1 MLNRLAEDW
10 DTPAEAAGQFADDWA
25 TRLAVAHNPNT
36 PIAVLEQLAGDT
48 SLKSC
53 TGVVG
58 ANPAAPA
65 HLLAELARSDCYHE
79 RVAVADHPHTPA
91 NVVAQLTQDPR
102 PEVQWA
108 AHHNPNNPIPEP
120 PRPRLDDTSFGQC
133 QAAPPVD

>member
-36 PIAVLEQLAGDT
+36 PTAVLEQLAGDT

-120 PRPRLDDTSFGQC
+120 PRVYPPDT
-133 QAAPPVD
+133 